1 MRKQTVL
8 FLALSALL
16 LSFCCGCADGKAE
29 TEDTAQDTGKTVTTE
44 VYSLTLPETV
54 TAEEGED
61 GALTLFRDGVEVGG
75 VQVIPYENAEE
86 AAANRITR
94 EEGRAMC
101 EELLRLLSPD
111 GNDASMF
118 SQGGDTFCLSLYP
131 ETEEDPVET
140 MHYFFPQ
147 GDVFYDLFLHRDGT
161 LSDAEEQAI
170 ADSFVFA
177 PER

>member
-1 MRKQTVL
+1 MRKQTL
-8 FLALSALL
+8 LLLALSALL

-29 TEDTAQDTGKTVTTE
+29 TEDPDQDAGKTVTTE

-75 VQVIPYENAEE
+75 VQVIPYENAENLDIDE
-86 AAANRITR
+86 IMDEVVHAKF
-94 EEGRAMC
+94 

-111 GNDASMF
+111 GEDAAMF
-118 SQGGDTFCLSLYP
+118 SSYKDTFCLSLCP
-131 ETEEDPVET
+131 ELVENPVET

-161 LSDAEEQAI
+161 ISDAEEQAI